1 MYLIEIFLGFILKR
15 WPMVFSCKHL
25 LGLGDSLFFLALEYL
40 FPEEWIHGEI
50 LLDLILQGKN
60 SSIWLARK
68 PVDAGWLK
76 TLFFLTECSSE
87 NGKCNKAEIRGITFS
102 LLLSITIIFLL
113 EAALLKY
120 SLIYF
125 VEELIQA
132 KMTGTPSQWLSR
144 GGVSHWWKGNQPF
157 SLSGTVWWLRTG
169 VTATAVG
176 FLRDCRPVSS
186 PVLLRRVF
194 MAAELNCGS
203 PHVATS
209 WSL

>member
-1 MYLIEIFLGFILKR
+1 MTHGFLLQTFTWAGRLTLFSGFGIPFPWRVDSWRNFVRLDFTREKQFYLVSKEASR
-15 WPMVFSCKHL
+15 CR
-25 LGLGDSLFFLALEYL
+25 
-40 FPEEWIHGEI
+40 
-50 LLDLILQGKN
+50 LIKN
-60 SSIWLARK
+60 SFF
-68 PVDAGWLK
+68 
-76 TLFFLTECSSE
+76 FFLTECSSE

-125 VEELIQA
+125 VEEPIQA

-186 PVLLRRVF
+186 PVLLQRVF